1 VDAALADYIKQFA
14 AGALEFAADTEN
26 EGHGS
31 IAPDGSI
38 VPDDAS
44 SADTVG
50 APSPTS
56 FYKTASASSPRDA
69 RRAGAVEGSP
79 RPGTA
84 KRPTPSANEM
94 REGDLVR
101 LKHGLEGSS
110 VLVSQRNSDNTVSS
124 QACLGSWKLGRIG
137 VVVRAAS
144 NSSESP
150 EPPPIIWVAHVSS
163 GHLCEYLASDLVFA
177 DSSSL
182 DTLPSKPAPQP
193 ASKKAQKIVVGSKVE
208 LTSDYTSYSDAASGP
223 LKPGEI
229 AIVTADILLLYT
241 HYYLHTLTHT
251 YTHTHTHSLTLSHS
265 HTLTHTHS

>member
-1 VDAALADYIKQFA
+1 VDAALADYITQFA
-14 AGALEFAADTEN
+14 AGALEFAADTQN

-31 IAPDGSI
+31 IAPD
-38 VPDDAS
+38 DAS
-44 SADTVG
+44 SAGTVV

-69 RRAGAVEGSP
+69 RSAGAIEGSP
-79 RPGTA
+79 PGRGTA
-84 KRPTPSANEM
+84 TRPTPSANEM

-101 LKHGLEGSS
+101 LKRGIVGSS

-124 QACLGSWKLGRIG
+124 EACLGSWRLGRVG

-144 NSSESP
+144 TSSESP

-182 DTLPSKPAPQP
+182 DTLASKPAPPP

-208 LTSDYTSYSDAASGP
+208 LTSDYASYSDAASGP

-229 AIVTADILLLYT
+229 GVVTADILLLYT
-241 HYYLHTLTHT
+241 YTD
-251 YTHTHTHSLTLSHS
+251 THTHTH
-265 HTLTHTHS
+265 THTHTADTRVFYQARLE